1 MHKSLI
7 TIFFLFSLS
16 LLAQNEKRLG
26 LVIGNSTYLEG
37 ELKNPVN
44 DALLIA
50 KALDSLNF
58 DVILDTNITSR
69 REFINVIRE
78 FGNKRKL
85 YDVAFVYYA
94 GHGIQIGSENFLL
107 PTEETFNSEDEVID
121 FGVSVQN
128 ILRYLNQVSDRVN
141 ILVLDACRNNP
152 YERKWEVSRS
162 LSKGNGLAKIPP
174 PTGSLIAFS
183 TEAGST
189 AEDGDG
195 VNSAYCK
202 SLYENILKEDISLDQ
217 VFRNVRSDV
226 LQTTGNKQRPIEA
239 SQLTGD
245 TYYLNPKSSQELRE
259 EIIKNMLDG
268 NLVNAMNKV
277 DAYLMFH
284 ENDVSFLTQKGHIY
298 KLLGEDSLSFFSY
311 SEALKLDPT
320 YLEAIESA
328 IIYGTTDEDLGIIN
342 SIYSSEVDSIPSYYS
357 KLYPDNYH
365 ISLSVIR
372 NTIFNGNAEAC
383 RDALVNLNLL
393 MNKLK
398 KDELSLDQIK
408 FGSWSNGRT
417 SSPLRTIQNNMMYV
431 YECLEDYQQVIN
443 WATICQELE
452 PSDPWP
458 YIMLARSYDKVFWN
472 DTSGSLDTSYYAEK
486 SVQNYLLA
494 IEKIEDEIL
503 YTGLIDEF
511 LQDLKYWVIYNKVS
525 PDLVRK
531 SFTLGKKRLLSI
543 DNDVPDAK
551 WRKSQ
556 IRFSLA
562 CIEAARGN
570 DFKALS
576 YCSQGLAD
584 IEGTEDGELYSINFY
599 ELYTLIYGDLG
610 ETEMHC
616 EAVQTLAQ
624 YLDNPYY
631 EYFNFLY
638 SKEEILELSR
648 SKTCN

>member
-128 ILRYLNQVSDRVN
+128 ILRYLNQVSNRVN

-195 VNSAYCK
+195 VNSTYCK
-202 SLYENILKEDISLDQ
+202 SLYDNILKEDISLDQ

-268 NLVNAMNKV
+268 NLVNAMNQV
-277 DAYLMFH
+277 DAHLMFH

-298 KLLGEDSLSFFSY
+298 KLLGEDSLSFFFY

-320 YLEAIESA
+320 YLEAITSN

-357 KLYPDNYH
+357 KLYPDNYN

-372 NTIFNGNAEAC
+372 NTIFNGNVEAC
-383 RDALVNLNLL
+383 RDVLVNLNLL

-398 KDELSLDQIK
+398 KEELSLNQIE

-458 YIMLARSYDKVFWN
+458 YIMLARSYDKAFWN

-494 IEKIEDEIL
+494 IEKIENEIL

-511 LQDLKYWVIYNKVS
+511 LQDLKYWVIYDKIS

-531 SFTLGKKRLLSI
+531 SFTLGKKQLLSI

-576 YCSQGLAD
+576 YCSQGLGD

-599 ELYTLIYGDLG
+599 ELYIGIYGNLG

-616 EAVQTLAQ
+616 EAVKTLAQ